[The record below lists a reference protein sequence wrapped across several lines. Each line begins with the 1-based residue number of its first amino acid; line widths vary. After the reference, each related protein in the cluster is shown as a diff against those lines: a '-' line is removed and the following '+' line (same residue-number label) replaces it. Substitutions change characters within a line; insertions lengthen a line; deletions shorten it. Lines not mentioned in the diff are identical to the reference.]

1 MSDYRNIILAALF
14 LFSLGGCVHS
24 VYIHEKSKIIKQLNS
39 IENKTPLTKKLIQE
53 YKHFFEFKPWH
64 WVSWG
69 VFVGSAIGIIIDSY
83 RN

>member
-1 MSDYRNIILAALF
+1 MPDNRNIILVVLF
-14 LFSLGGCVHS
+14 LTSLAGCVHS
-24 VYIHEKSKIIKQLNS
+24 VYIYEKSKVIKKFNS
-39 IENKTPLTKKLIQE
+39 IENKSPLTKKLIQE